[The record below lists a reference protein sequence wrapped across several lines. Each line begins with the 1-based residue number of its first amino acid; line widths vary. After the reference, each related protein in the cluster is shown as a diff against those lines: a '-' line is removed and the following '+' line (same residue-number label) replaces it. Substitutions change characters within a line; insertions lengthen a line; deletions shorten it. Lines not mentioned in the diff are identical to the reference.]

1 MYKLIIQILVIA
13 GAINWGLISLQNI
26 DIVKTLVGSGPIEKY
41 IKLAIGAAG
50 IYYAYMIYNNES
62 IESFMTAD
70 SLKELIK
77 KKKTEHFGWGQAQVQ
92 AQISRAQEQARQAQ
106 EQIRRAQEQAQAQ
119 IRRFRRT
126 ERFTDEEELPNSVP
140 AQTVYGRLKCPQT
153 HPKLIGN
160 ECYLD

>member
-13 GAINWGLISLQNI
+13 GAINWGLVSLQNT

-62 IESFMTAD
+62 IENFMTAD
-70 SLKELIK
+70 TLKALINK
-77 KKKTEHFGWGQAQVQ
+77 RKEK
-92 AQISRAQEQARQAQ
+92 
-106 EQIRRAQEQAQAQ
+106 
-119 IRRFRRT
+119 
-126 ERFTDEEELPNSVP
+126 FTDEEELPNSVP